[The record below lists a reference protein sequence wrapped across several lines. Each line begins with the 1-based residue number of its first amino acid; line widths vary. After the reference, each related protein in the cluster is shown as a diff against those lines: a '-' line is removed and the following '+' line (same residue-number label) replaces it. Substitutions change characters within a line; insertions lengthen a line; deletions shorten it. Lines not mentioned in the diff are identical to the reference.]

1 MLSPYRVIDLSNEM
15 GILCGQMLADLGAD
29 VIQVEPPGGSSARQ
43 TGPWLDDVPGPER
56 SLFWWAYARN
66 KRSLVID
73 FDDPGEI
80 EVLRKLAAGADFWI
94 ESEQPGRLA
103 SLGLGYEDLAALNP
117 GLVYVSI
124 TPFGQTGPYAAYRGH
139 DLVVVAMGGNAALT
153 GDPDRPPLT
162 CSLPP
167 AYMHGGAEAVVERLR
182 QGDPPVVA
190 RIEEDRV
197 LLDPRTVL
205 PEEDEALLLGV
216 RAALSR

>member
-73 FDDPGEI
+73 FDDPSEI
-80 EVLRKLAAGADFWI
+80 EVLRQLATGADFWI

-103 SLGLGYEDLAALNP
+103 AIGLGYEDLAALNP

-124 TPFGQTGPYAAYRGH
+124 TPFGQTGPKAHWQATDLTQIAA
-139 DLVVVAMGGNAALT
+139 GGAALVS
-153 GDPDRPPLT
+153 PFLV
-162 CSLPP
+162 SS
-167 AYMHGGAEAVVERLR
+167 A
-182 QGDPPVVA
+182 
-190 RIEEDRV
+190 
-197 LLDPRTVL
+197 
-205 PEEDEALLLGV
+205 
-216 RAALSR
+216 